1 MEPTLKNGQIAHLFL
16 HPLIANPLTPNR
28 LREILGFILL
38 LTFIPLFLILPLRPS
53 PAAFT
58 LSKLTPPTIHLFR
71 NPLYT
76 KRLGLPV
83 IFILLLTLMASF
95 RILLGGIPFFFY
107 YGRHSF
113 PKPKIPKTTAERAYD
128 GLGSDI
134 TPMETKPKSHFWG
147 NRVTLNVV

>member
-28 LREILGFILL
+28 LRGILG
-38 LTFIPLFLILPLRPS
+38 
-53 PAAFT
+53 
-58 LSKLTPPTIHLFR
+58 
-71 NPLYT
+71 
-76 KRLGLPV
+76 
-83 IFILLLTLMASF
+83 FILLLTLMASF

-134 TPMETKPKSHFWG
+134 TPMETKPESPFWE